1 MKLKDLM
8 TKQVLTV
15 HPEEQVEV
23 AARIMA
29 RNNIGSIPVCDAQG
43 KLCGLVTDRDL
54 VVRCMAAE
62 GMAKM
67 KVRDVM
73 TGNVITAVSD
83 MDAAMAAHLMGRKQI
98 RRLPVMEAG
107 KLCGVISLGDL
118 ASREESAYDAT
129 DALGEISSNVS
140 VRE

>member
-62 GMAKM
+62 GMTKM

-73 TGNVITAVSD
+73 TGNVITAVPD

>member
-62 GMAKM
+62 GMTKM
-67 KVRDVM
+67 KVQM
-73 TGNVITAVSD
+73 S
-83 MDAAMAAHLMGRKQI
+83 
-98 RRLPVMEAG
+98 
-107 KLCGVISLGDL
+107 
-118 ASREESAYDAT
+118 
-129 DALGEISSNVS
+129 
-140 VRE
+140 